1 MQKGVTVRAW
11 RLIKVLRLTNKWEE
25 AKNWKP
31 FGVQLRNLIK
41 LKRIKRLK
49 VLPRSAVV
57 KIEKIQIVETAETQ
71 LRVQADTRV

>member
-1 MQKGVTVRAW
+1 MEKGVTVRAW
-11 RLIKVLRLTNKWEE
+11 RLIKVLRLTNKREE

-57 KIEKIQIVETAETQ
+57 NIEKIQIVETAETQ